1 MNRLPFPSP
10 PQARRGIHLK
20 ASDLTII
27 GILGA
32 VSATLGLVPGL
43 GFIPAPTPAGAATT
57 MHLPAILAGIAR
69 GPLAGAL
76 VGAIFGFFSFTR
88 ATLPFFKDPLI
99 AFGPRILIGV
109 FASVAFAFFGRRTA
123 RAVVAV
129 VCGASAYAILGPGAR
144 AFEAAL
150 AAGRIRPNAL
160 VDAYHLVAAT
170 GSAHPWITPLVGVLV
185 AGLCYVV
192 LRGDDAPAAAAAVVG
207 SLTNTI
213 GVLTLI
219 VLRFPQM
226 MPPGA
231 AMLVAATHG
240 LPEALLAVVVTV
252 PVHRALR
259 AARLV

>member
-1 MNRLPFPSP
+1 MNRLPAPAP
-10 PQARRGIHLK
+10 DARRGIRLEV
-20 ASDLTII
+20 SDLAIV

-32 VSATLGLVPGL
+32 VSAILGLMPGL

-57 MHLPAILAGIAR
+57 MHIPAILAGIAR

-88 ATLPFFKDPLI
+88 STLPFFKDPLI
-99 AFGPRILIGV
+99 AFGPRVLIGV
-109 FASVAFAFFGRRTA
+109 LAAVAFSFFGRRTA
-123 RAVVAV
+123 RGVASA

-144 AFEAAL
+144 AFEGAL
-150 AAGRIRPNAL
+150 ATGKIRPNAL
-160 VDAYHLVAAT
+160 VDAYHLVAAAS
-170 GSAHPWITPLVGVLV
+170 SATPWIGPLVGALV
-185 AGLCYVV
+185 AGACYVV

-207 SLTNTI
+207 SLTNTV

-219 VLRFPQM
+219 VVRFPQM

-252 PVHRALR
+252 PVYRALR

>member
-10 PQARRGIHLK
+10 QARRGIRLE
-20 ASDLTII
+20 ASDLTIV

-57 MHLPAILAGIAR
+57 MHIPAILAGIAR

-109 FASVAFAFFGRRTA
+109 LASVAFAFFGRRTA
-123 RAVVAV
+123 RAVAAV

-150 AAGRIRPNAL
+150 AAGKIRPNAL

-170 GSAHPWITPLVGVLV
+170 GSANPWIGPLVGVLV

-207 SLTNTI
+207 SLTNTV